1 MKITARLLSC
11 ADITIIVYPTVCR
24 EIAMSGAISS
34 PGSNN
39 KHFHCLFGSLICFFL
54 LPYEIIEKAFG
65 DPSMITL
72 KVKNKCPVAF
82 ASLPCVH
89 NQIDP

>member
-54 LPYEIIEKAFG
+54 LPYEII
-65 DPSMITL
+65 
-72 KVKNKCPVAF
+72 
-82 ASLPCVH
+82 
-89 NQIDP
+89 